1 MSHKDV
7 CFQKN
12 ESSEKFTLVLNSL
25 SKDSPEFGTVNQI
38 VCFRLRQTLSWMQIM
53 RNNSDLLIGL

>member
-1 MSHKDV
+1 MPVSHKDV

-12 ESSEKFTLVLNSL
+12 EASEKFALVLYSL

-38 VCFRLRQTLSWMQIM
+38 VCFRLRQTLS
-53 RNNSDLLIGL
+53 